1 MFGRYPTVKPRRSG
15 ERVRFCHQQGWC
27 GFLLRTLAYTFFATK
42 NFTVKYSAFIKV
54 VNRYGNMKR
63 RYFLH
68 GVFFLKSR
76 TTLSSFQK

>member
-1 MFGRYPTVKPRRSG
+1 MNHKLMSEKIEIDP
-15 ERVRFCHQQGWC
+15 
-27 GFLLRTLAYTFFATK
+27 LLGTSTFFATK

-63 RYFLH
+63 SYFLH